1 MHSFRSASV
10 ETGVIK
16 GVSPD
21 LPHTD
26 HLPAPKEWVLR
37 LTRPLVRLGLRLG
50 WRVKVHGSRHVPRSG
65 PVILAANHIG
75 LLDGLALVSVTRR
88 LTFAL
93 VKREAFTGAVGQVLI
108 HVGQIS
114 LNRREIDPQAMK
126 RAVQVLRAGKVLAV
140 FPEGGRTGGEV
151 AWARGGAAYLAM
163 ISGAPIVPVAILG
176 TREPGQHKNQVP
188 RLRRPIRVVYGEPF
202 TVPRSSWPR
211 RKPEVAQWTEV
222 VRERLADHVVA
233 AQALTGLPLPGP
245 PKIKSAPSARMTNRS
260 QTAHDS

>member
-1 MHSFRSASV
+1 
-10 ETGVIK
+10 VIE

-26 HLPAPKEWVLR
+26 PLPASNECVLR

-50 WRVKVHGSRHVPRSG
+50 WRVKVHGAQQVPRSG

-75 LLDGLALVSVTRR
+75 LLDGPALVALTRR
-88 LTFAL
+88 LTFAM
-93 VKREAFTGAVGQVLI
+93 VKHEAFAGAVGQFLI
-108 HVGQIS
+108 HIGQIS
-114 LNRREIDPQAMK
+114 LNRREIDPQAIR

-140 FPEGGRTGGEV
+140 FPEGVRGGGEV
-151 AWARGGAAYLAM
+151 AWAKGGAAYLAM
-163 ISGAPIVPVAILG
+163 VSGAPIVPVAILG
-176 TREPGQHKNQVP
+176 TREPGQRKNQIP
-188 RLRRPIRVVYGEPF
+188 RLRRPIHLVYGEPF

-211 RKPEVAQWTEV
+211 RKTALTKWTQV

-245 PKIKSAPSARMTNRS
+245 PKIKSALS
-260 QTAHDS
+260 TA

>member
-1 MHSFRSASV
+1 MI
-10 ETGVIK
+10 E

-26 HLPAPKEWVLR
+26 RLPTSKEWVLR

-50 WRVKVHGSRHVPRSG
+50 WRVKVHGAQQVPSSG

-75 LLDGLALVSVTRR
+75 LLDGPALVALTRR
-88 LTFAL
+88 LTFAM
-93 VKREAFTGAVGQVLI
+93 VKHEAFSGPVGQFLL

-114 LNRREIDPQAMK
+114 LNRREIDPK
-126 RAVQVLRAGKVLAV
+126 RS
-140 FPEGGRTGGEV
+140 GGQSRCCVPARCWRSSPKEYGV
-151 AWARGGAAYLAM
+151 AARSLGRREALP
-163 ISGAPIVPVAILG
+163 IWRWSRVRPLFRWQFSAPA
-176 TREPGQHKNQVP
+176 RPGQHKNQVP
-188 RLRRPIRVVYGEPF
+188 RLRRPIHLVYGEPF

-211 RKPEVAQWTEV
+211 RKGAVAKWTKV

-245 PKIKSAPSARMTNRS
+245 PKIKSALSTV
-260 QTAHDS
+260 